1 MRHHSIKFV
10 TSRKKA
16 PLSVLSN
23 ASFVAEN
30 FRQPNFPLV
39 AEMLV
44 WLVKRFEPGA
54 DMPTEVD
61 TEQGTGFLFS
71 PAFNSFFTQRVFIRI
86 HFSLECMG
94 KLQAMQKGLA
104 SNT

>member
-1 MRHHSIKFV
+1 
-10 TSRKKA
+10 
-16 PLSVLSN
+16 
-23 ASFVAEN
+23 
-30 FRQPNFPLV
+30 
-39 AEMLV
+39 MLV

-61 TEQGTGFLFS
+61 TEQGTGLLFS
-71 PAFNSFFTQRVFIRI
+71 PAFNSIFAQRVFTHI
-86 HFSLECMG
+86 HVSLECMG